1 MNNQQIRQLYNS
13 GKTINQLIQL
23 SGLAKCKV
31 ISIVKGRWLMLKL
44 HVTVNK
50 AANETES
57 FEYPFKYESYIDA
70 AQELERAS
78 YILGKS
84 GESIKSVTIEK
95 A

>member
-44 HVTVNK
+44 HVTVSK

-57 FEYPFKYESYIDA
+57 FEYPFKYENYIDA

-95 A
+95 E